1 MLATTSPVCF
11 DDAIKEDSN
20 LEDKV
25 TSSKKLQGEI
35 VETYKELKLTPV

>member
-20 LEDKV
+20 LDKV
-25 TSSKKLQGEI
+25 TSSKKLQDEI
-35 VETYKELKLTPV
+35 AET

>member
-20 LEDKV
+20 LDKV
-25 TSSKKLQGEI
+25 TASNKLQDEI
-35 VETYKELKLTPV
+35 AET